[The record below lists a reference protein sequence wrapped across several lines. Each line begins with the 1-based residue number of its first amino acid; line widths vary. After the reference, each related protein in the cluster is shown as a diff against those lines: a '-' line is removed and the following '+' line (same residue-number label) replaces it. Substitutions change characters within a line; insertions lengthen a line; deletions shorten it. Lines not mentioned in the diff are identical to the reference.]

1 MLNCVGLKKMLKDKC
16 AHLWKHATKLKSNLK
31 YDGFTVY
38 FYLVWKSMKQI

>member
-16 AHLWKHATKLKSNLK
+16 AHLWIRATKLKNNFK

-38 FYLVWKSMKQI
+38 FYLV